1 LQGGEGEGLGSPQAE
16 PAVFSWG
23 GLVRE
28 RQNISLPGDKCGM
41 ADRDGECVR
50 FFDKPDELGE
60 VLAKVHEYSLMEQV
74 IAHILAEL
82 QKVDGPPQGSSL
94 EVVLRVGALAV
105 HSEAATRQAFEVLVK
120 GTPLEHSR
128 LDLTIEPVVLACV
141 KCGYQGPLPEGTV
154 DPHDP
159 SPLVECP
166 RCGAVSPVQGGR
178 GVEGIE
184 LRWE

>member
-1 LQGGEGEGLGSPQAE
+1 
-16 PAVFSWG
+16 
-23 GLVRE
+23 
-28 RQNISLPGDKCGM
+28 
-41 ADRDGECVR
+41 
-50 FFDKPDELGE
+50 
-60 VLAKVHEYSLMEQV
+60 MEQV

-82 QKVDGPPQGSSL
+82 KKVESPPDGSSL

-105 HSEAATRQAFEVLVK
+105 HSEAATRTAYEVLVK

-128 LDLTIEPVVLACV
+128 LDLTIEPVTLTCGAC
-141 KCGYQGPLPEGTV
+141 GFQGPLPEGTV
-154 DPHDP
+154 DPHDQ